1 MEPGLGA
8 FPDEQTLWPHLATWD
23 SPANPAA
30 TQGESG
36 TAGLPLKSWLPGRQ
50 APEKEGVL

>member
-30 TQGESG
+30 TQGES
-36 TAGLPLKSWLPGRQ
+36 PKSWLPGRQ

>member
-8 FPDEQTLWPHLATWD
+8 FPDEQTLWPHFATWD

-36 TAGLPLKSWLPGRQ
+36 TAGLPPKSWLPGRQ